1 MNHELFFISTALY
14 IWLTCGWSALS
25 QLSGGLVRRYESKNK
40 RMSDRLE
47 KWLLHKKEYQIV
59 FRILMPLFL
68 AVISSE
74 EYLFASSY
82 LPAYSHENKILL
94 TVAAI
99 FFISIISESIGRI
112 LIYHNNI
119 LILRLTIPVIRLL
132 RKSLFLPIVSTF
144 VRLQFALR
152 HNSHEKHGAD
162 TRVSAEDEIM
172 SLVEDDDTAGK
183 EALEEG
189 EKRMIRSIFDLDDTL
204 VREIMTPR
212 IDVSGLPVS
221 TTIEVAKHKFIESG
235 HSRIP
240 VYGENVD
247 HIKGIILAKDFID
260 GERIS
265 NMKLDELLH
274 PAIFIPETKPVSEL
288 LDELK
293 KTHNHMAVIID
304 EYGGTSGIVTLE
316 DIIEQ
321 IVGDIDDEYDTDEDK
336 SPEPQTVSDGSVIF
350 DGRTPVSEI
359 NDSIGVE
366 IPEMDDVDTIGGWI
380 CAKLGKIPS
389 AGEEKSKDEELKLT
403 VLEADDRKII
413 SVKIKTMDKSDV
425 QSNQK

>member
-1 MNHELFFISTALY
+1 MNNELFLISVALY

-25 QLSGGLVRRYESKNK
+25 LLSGGLVRRYESKSK
-40 RMSDRLE
+40 RMSERLE

-59 FRILMPLFL
+59 FRLLMPLIL
-68 AVISSE
+68 AVICGE
-74 EYLFASSY
+74 VYAFASSY
-82 LPAYSHENKILL
+82 FPAYSHEKKILL
-94 TVAAI
+94 TLAAI
-99 FFISIISESIGRI
+99 FCISVASESIGRV
-112 LIYHNNI
+112 LIYRNNI
-119 LILRLTIPVIRLL
+119 LILRLTIPVVRLL

-144 VRLQFALR
+144 VRLQAALR
-152 HNSHEKHGAD
+152 HNSQEHHITE
-162 TRVSAEDEIM
+162 TRASAEDEIM
-172 SLVEDDDTAGK
+172 SLVEDDSAAGK
-183 EALEEG
+183 DALEED

-212 IDVSGLPVS
+212 IDVSGLPLNTS
-221 TTIEVAKHKFIESG
+221 IEEARAKFIESG

-240 VYGENVD
+240 VYGENID

-260 GERIS
+260 TDRIS
-265 NMKLDELLH
+265 AMKLEELLH
-274 PAIFIPETKPVSEL
+274 PPIFIPETKPVSDL

-321 IVGDIDDEYDTDEDK
+321 IVGDIDDEYDTEEDR

-366 IPEMDDVDTIGGWI
+366 IPEMDDVDTIGGWV

-389 AGEEKSKDEELKLT
+389 PGEEVSIDEKLHLT
-403 VLEADDRKII
+403 VLEADDRKIV
-413 SVKIKTMDKSDV
+413 SVKIKTMDESYV
-425 QSNQK
+425 QGDQK